1 MQPTRPGPQQ
11 IPPGNRQPPAARDHA
26 DSGEPATPALNR
38 RPPAAAPATPPVTGR
53 PAPRP
58 AAQRP
63 VSPQPT
69 SGPRRPVQERQ
80 PAHAEPLVA
89 GTRGSN
95 STGDVDETRAGGP
108 PAGNTL
114 LKAPGKKPDTQAA
127 DTHEPPPEDSD
138 SSILKTG
145 GSIAL
150 ATLFSRITGFLRTVL
165 ILSMLGSGLAS
176 AFQAA
181 DVLPNMIAEVVLGA
195 VLTAIVIPL
204 LARAEAEDP
213 DGGESFT
220 NKIFTLVV
228 VVLGVATVVAVIAAP
243 VLTFLNVGD
252 GKVDRDLSTALA
264 YLLLPEIL
272 FYGLT
277 ALFIAILN
285 MRGYFKPGAWA
296 PVLNNIVQ
304 ISALVA
310 FRLVPG
316 EITLNPVKMSDPK
329 LLVLGVGCSLGV
341 VLQAMI
347 LVPWLRRA
355 GVRLRLEWG
364 IDARLRQ
371 FGNMAV
377 AIIGYVLVLQ
387 VGMMITYRIASSA
400 AESGI
405 SAYFTHW
412 QLLQLPYGILG
423 VTILT
428 AIMPRLSRNA
438 AAKDHRAVV
447 EDMSLATRLTM
458 VSLVPIVAFMTFFG
472 PAIAIAVFNFGNY
485 TQHDAEQLGSVLAW
499 GAFTLIPY
507 AMTLVQ
513 LRVFYAREDPWTPTA
528 MVVGITGVKVVA
540 SYLGTVL
547 FDDADQVVRWLAL
560 SNGLGYLVGAIVGHQ
575 LLRRRLGAFRMTD
588 VKRTTIVSIATSV
601 LVTAAVWA
609 VAELSGLSNLSGHHG
624 KIGSLAYLVITAVV
638 VLGIVYS
645 GLAACK
651 VPDVVAIFDA
661 VQRLLG
667 RFIPALAPKTPPSA
681 DSAASLTLQ
690 FPRVGNDDALPY
702 SGQVQ
707 IMRRFD
713 RGTSSWQSYA
723 VHSGGATGMH
733 GAYAANR
740 MVLPPDTRY
749 RRRGFGHVSETSAT
763 QAPNVPETLA
773 ADAAAPVPPAPV
785 QGIGANDAPTKVV
798 NLAGMNT
805 PDSPET
811 DAPETADT
819 ENTPDAEG
827 GTPKAS
833 DDQAAPDGPPLAPEP
848 AVRGPRLIA
857 GAAVAGGRYRLLEG
871 HGGTRGLQF
880 WRARD
885 TNLDREV
892 ALTFVDADQMAP
904 APARGT
910 QIKVSDTGPQAV
922 LARTLRLGQVNS
934 PGVARVLD
942 VVRGSSGGIVVSEW
956 VPGSSLTEVAKS
968 GPSPIGAA
976 RAVRALAAAAEAAHR
991 SGGALSIDH
1000 PDRIRISSDGN
1011 AVLAFPGT
1019 LAGDDKA
1026 SDVRGLGAVLYA
1038 LLLDRWPLDAA
1049 TGSKVITTN
1058 DTTEP
1063 VGGLEVAVPDKDGV
1077 PVEPLDARTGVP
1089 FEISAVAARALDGN
1103 RGIRT
1108 AATVQQVLDQATV
1121 VDLKTD
1127 LLPTIDSD
1135 QPPVSVTPRK
1145 TETDP
1150 AKRNMAVLIG
1160 LGLAIAFII
1169 LAIVAWATGIFGDDD
1184 EATDIDSILP
1194 TTSAPAATTG
1204 NAAPQ
1209 PAAPAPA
1216 PAGPVGLRSVSLVD
1230 FSGQPAD
1237 SSANLRN
1244 VVSGAAPAWQ
1254 TDNYRGRSDFGGLK
1268 SGMGLM
1274 FALDK
1279 EHAIKSVTIR
1289 TNTPGFDVSV
1299 RSASSATPGG
1309 LEQTKELAAGRVT
1322 GRTLTIPVNGAAPT
1336 GHVMVWIKS
1345 LPPSGNG
1352 GYQASIAQVS
1362 MTG

>member
-1 MQPTRPGPQQ
+1 MPPQLGPPQQ
-11 IPPGNRQPPAARDHA
+11 KPPQQGLPQPAPIRQRRA
-26 DSGEPATPALNR
+26 E
-38 RPPAAAPATPPVTGR
+38 RPPVGPGAKSPGAKSPGAKSQQPGIPLPNPTGPNPAGDDTRSGAA
-53 PAPRP
+53 
-58 AAQRP
+58 
-63 VSPQPT
+63 
-69 SGPRRPVQERQ
+69 
-80 PAHAEPLVA
+80 
-89 GTRGSN
+89 
-95 STGDVDETRAGGP
+95 

-114 LKAPGKKPDTQAA
+114 LKRPNTNGKTSSE
-127 DTHEPPPEDSD
+127 TPPEDSD

-165 ILSMLGSGLAS
+165 ILAMLGPALAS

-213 DGGESFT
+213 DGGVSFT
-220 NKIFTLVV
+220 NKIFTLVM

-243 VLTFLNVGD
+243 VLTYLNVGD
-252 GKVDRDLSTALA
+252 GKVDRQLATALA

-304 ISALVA
+304 ISTLVLYALM
-310 FRLVPG
+310 PG
-316 EITLNPVKMSDPK
+316 EITVNPVRMTDPQ
-329 LLVLGVGCSLGV
+329 LLVLGLGCMFGV
-341 VLQAMI
+341 VMQAMI

-355 GVRLRLEWG
+355 GVKLRFEWG
-364 IDARLRQ
+364 IDARLRK

-377 AIIGYVLVLQ
+377 AIVAYVLVLQ
-387 VGMMITYRIASSA
+387 VGMMITYRIAASA
-400 AESGI
+400 TAEGI

-412 QLLQLPYGILG
+412 QLLQLPYGVLG

-438 AAKDHRAVV
+438 AAEDHKAVV
-447 EDMSLATRLTM
+447 DDMSLATRLTM

-472 PAIAIAVFNFGNY
+472 PAIAIAVFNFGQY
-485 TQHDAEQLGSVLAW
+485 DLDAADQLGSVLSW

-513 LRVFYAREDPWTPTA
+513 LRVFYAREDPWTPTV
-528 MVVGITGVKVVA
+528 MVVGITGVKVA
-540 SYLGTVL
+540 SSYVGTVL
-547 FDDADQVVRWLAL
+547 FDDPDHVVRWLAL

-575 LLRRRLGAFRMTD
+575 LLRRRLGSFRMKD
-588 VKRTTIVSIATSV
+588 VNRTTVVTIVTSAA
-601 LVTAAVWA
+601 VTAAVWA
-609 VAELSGLSNLSGHHG
+609 MAELSGLAHLSTSHG
-624 KIGSLAYLVITAVV
+624 KIGSLGYLAITAMV
-638 VLGIVYS
+638 VLGVVYS
-645 GLAACK
+645 GLAAFK

-667 RFIPALAPKTPPSA
+667 RFVPALAPKTPPPA
-681 DSAASLTLQ
+681 DDLASLTLQ

-707 IMRRFD
+707 IVRRFD

-749 RRRGFGHVSETSAT
+749 RRRGFGHVSETSAP
-763 QAPNVPETLA
+763 QAPMVPETLA
-773 ADAAAPVPPAPV
+773 ADAATHIPSAQSIPDRPIPDPVSPATGASTP
-785 QGIGANDAPTKVV
+785 GIGADDAPTKIVDIT
-798 NLAGMNT
+798 GQQT
-805 PDSPET
+805 PEVTET
-811 DAPETADT
+811 PA
-819 ENTPDAEG
+819 
-827 GTPKAS
+827 
-833 DDQAAPDGPPLAPEP
+833 GPPSAPEP
-848 AVRGPRLIA
+848 VVRGPRLIA

-904 APARGT
+904 PPSRGE
-910 QIKVSDTGPQAV
+910 QIKPSDTGPQAV

-956 VPGSSLTEVAKS
+956 VPGSSLSEVAQS

-1000 PDRIRISSDGN
+1000 PSRIRISSDGN

-1038 LLLDRWPLDAA
+1038 LLLNRWPLDAA
-1049 TGSKVITTN
+1049 TGSEVITTA
-1058 DTTEP
+1058 DTTEQ
-1063 VGGLEVAVPDKDGV
+1063 VGGLDVAEPDKNGV
-1077 PVEPLDARTGVP
+1077 PVEPLDARKGVP

-1127 LLPTIDSD
+1127 LLPAIDGD
-1135 QPPVSVTPRK
+1135 LPPVSVTARK
-1145 TETDP
+1145 AEPDP
-1150 AKRNMAVLIG
+1150 GKRNLAVLIG
-1160 LGLAIAFII
+1160 LGLAVLFMV
-1169 LAIVAWATGIFGDDD
+1169 LAIVAWATGIFGGDD

-1194 TTSAPAATTG
+1194 TTSAPATPA
-1204 NAAPQ
+1204 NAAR
-1209 PAAPAPA
+1209 PAAAPT
-1216 PAGPVGLRSVSLVD
+1216 PAGPIGLRSVTLAD
-1230 FSGQPAD
+1230 YSGQPAD
-1237 SSANLRN
+1237 GTVYLPN
-1244 VVSGAAPAWQ
+1244 VISGAAPPWQ
-1254 TDNYRGRSDFGGLK
+1254 TDNYQGSPAFGGLK
-1268 SGMGLM
+1268 TGMGLM
-1274 FALDK
+1274 FALNK
-1279 EHAIKSVTIR
+1279 PQAVKSVTIR
-1289 TNTPGFDVSV
+1289 TSTPGFDVSV
-1299 RSASSATPGG
+1299 RSSASATPGG
-1309 LEQTKELAAGRVT
+1309 LDNTRELATVRVAD
-1322 GRTLTIPVNGAAPT
+1322 RTTTIPITGAAPT
-1336 GHVMVWIKS
+1336 SHVLVWIKS
-1345 LPPSGNG
+1345 LPPSPDG
-1352 GYQASIAQVS
+1352 GYQATISQIS